1 MTSSYRSQSGFTL
14 IELLIVIAI
23 IGILAAVAVPAY
35 QSYSKKAYFSEVVQA
50 TAPFKLAVEA
60 CVMKQNLTTGAITGC
75 ANGSNG
81 VPAAAGASGNV
92 ASVAV
97 SGAGVVTAT
106 GQGNAGTDTY
116 ILTPTISSATNV
128 TWAVTGTCVGNGLC

>member
-1 MTSSYRSQSGFTL
+1 MTYYRSQSGFTL

-35 QSYSKKAYFSEVVQA
+35 QSYSKKAYFSEVIQA
-50 TAPFKLAVEA
+50 TAPYKLAVEA

-92 ASVAV
+92 GGVTV
-97 SGAGVVTAT
+97 SAAGVVQAT

-128 TWAVTGTCVGNGLC
+128 TWAVSGSCTTSGLC